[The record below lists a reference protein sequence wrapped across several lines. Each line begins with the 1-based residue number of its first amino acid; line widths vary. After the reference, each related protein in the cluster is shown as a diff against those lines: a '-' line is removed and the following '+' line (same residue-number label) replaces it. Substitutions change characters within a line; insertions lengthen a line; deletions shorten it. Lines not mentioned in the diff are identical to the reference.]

1 MDNPRLHHLPDY
13 AFPRLAALLDGLAP
27 GAEPILLS
35 LGEPQHPYPAF
46 VDEILDRGRADYGRY
61 PPIAG
66 TAELRAAIAGWLDRR
81 YGLPAGFLDPD
92 RHVLPLSGTREGL
105 FSIAFVAVPPEKGG
119 RTPAVLMPNPF
130 YQCYAAAALAAGAE
144 PVYCDATRETGFL
157 PDFAA
162 LPEAVPED
170 LLARTALVYLCSPA
184 NPQGAVASRERLAAL
199 LDLARRH
206 DFLLALDE
214 CYSEIYT
221 EAAPPGGLDAAAASG
236 SLRNL
241 VVFHSLSK
249 RSNLPG
255 LRAGFIAGDPEVIA
269 RFRHFRSYVGPAM
282 PLPVQAAAAAVW
294 RDEGHVD
301 ANRALYR
308 AKFDAAERLL
318 AGRFGFYRPAGG
330 FFLWLDVGDGEAAAR
345 RLWAEAGVKV
355 LPGAYLARDTG
366 RGNPGARY
374 VRLALVA
381 ETARVVEG
389 LERLVHT
396 LQ

>member
-1 MDNPRLHHLPDY
+1 MDNPRLHLLPDY
-13 AFPRLAALLDGLAP
+13 AFPRLATLLEGLAP
-27 GAEPILLS
+27 GAEPILFS

-46 VDEILDRGRADYGRY
+46 VAEILDRGRADYGRY

-66 TAELRAAIAGWLDRR
+66 TAELRAAITDWLTWR
-81 YGLPAGFLDPD
+81 YELPAGVLDAD

-144 PVYCDATRETGFL
+144 PVYCDATRENGFL

-162 LPEAVPED
+162 LPED

-184 NPQGAVASRERLAAL
+184 NPQGAVASRESLAAL
-199 LDLARRH
+199 LALARRH

-221 EAAPPGGLDAAAASG
+221 EAAPPGGLAAAAASG

-269 RFRHFRSYVGPAM
+269 RFRRLRSYAGPAL

-294 RDEGHVD
+294 RDEGHVE

-308 AKFDAAERLL
+308 AKFAAAARLL
-318 AGRFGFYRPAGG
+318 DGRFGFYRPDGG

-366 RGNPGARY
+366 RSNPGARY
-374 VRLALVA
+374 IRLALVE